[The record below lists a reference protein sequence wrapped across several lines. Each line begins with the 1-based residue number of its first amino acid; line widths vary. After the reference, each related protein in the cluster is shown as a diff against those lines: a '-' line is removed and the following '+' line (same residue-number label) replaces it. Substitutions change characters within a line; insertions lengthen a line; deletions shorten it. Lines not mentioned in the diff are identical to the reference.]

1 MASKAVASP
10 PPAEWPAVVLDSQG
24 LWAIANNDSEDVR
37 AVVASSKA
45 GRVRLFV
52 PTAVLAETL
61 RGNQN
66 DAPLNQVVKKIDV
79 VELTEKLARDAAKL
93 KASAGLSG
101 VAATIDAI
109 VVATSAEA
117 GGGLVITSDPGDMR
131 TLANQV
137 VGVTIKV
144 LSV

>member
-1 MASKAVASP
+1 MASKRVASP

-24 LWAIANNDSEDVR
+24 LWALANNDSEDLR

-66 DAPLNQVVKKIDV
+66 DAPVDQVVKKIDV
-79 VELTEKLARDAAKL
+79 VELTEKLARDAARL
-93 KASAGLSG
+93 KASWL
-101 VAATIDAI
+101 T
-109 VVATSAEA
+109 
-117 GGGLVITSDPGDMR
+117 
-131 TLANQV
+131 
-137 VGVTIKV
+137 
-144 LSV
+144 

>member
-1 MASKAVASP
+1 
-10 PPAEWPAVVLDSQG
+10 
-24 LWAIANNDSEDVR
+24 
-37 AVVASSKA
+37 
-45 GRVRLFV
+45 V

-66 DAPLNQVVKKIDV
+66 DAPVNQVVKKIDV
-79 VELTEKLARDAAKL
+79 VELTEKLACDAAKL
-93 KASAGLSG
+93 KASAGLPG
-101 VAATIDAI
+101 VAAAVDAI

-117 GGGLVITSDPGDMR
+117 GGGLVITSDPGDIR

-144 LSV
+144 VSV